1 MGHYR
6 KGHYKKDG
14 TYVQGH
20 YVSGRIRSYPTKNNG
35 CIILLLISALFGL
48 SISCSDGSDSITSD
62 IVSSGSSSNTSS
74 NNNCP
79 TKTCGDF
86 ATWEQA
92 QATYNSNKNCYKNL
106 DGNGDGVACESLK
119 K

>member
-20 YVSGRIRSYPTKNNG
+20 YVSGRIRSYSTKNNG
-35 CIILLLISALFGL
+35 CILIVLISILFAF
-48 SISCSDGSDSITSD
+48 SISCSDGSDSLTSD

-86 ATWEQA
+86 ATRAQA
-92 QATYNSNKNCYKNL
+92 QAAYNSNKTCYKNL
-106 DGNGDGVACESLK
+106 DADGDGIACENSK
-119 K
+119 